1 MTAIL
6 NNGLEEIGKGA
17 FWGCTLVH
25 TDIPPAVRAIDEMA
39 FEECSNLTTVQ
50 FCDEIEEFVFGE
62 SIRHWWNNGV
72 HEKCMSMHC
81 FLVQFNIPERL
92 GLVRSATWQ
101 TNIHGMLE
109 RIPSIS
115 PKRLNAHFD
124 SVDSKLS
131 AFEAML
137 SAYEGLTMLELAI
150 WKSEIVEQSD
160 GNINL
165 LTPDMKM
172 GCRIDSLWMVDFI
185 VPNVLSFLHDDA
197 NEGDDDSDN
206 DNDGDDDDSDD
217 NDEDDE
223 DSDDDDGDDDDEDD
237 GDGVDEY

>member
-115 PKRLNAHFD
+115 P
-124 SVDSKLS
+124 
-131 AFEAML
+131 
-137 SAYEGLTMLELAI
+137 
-150 WKSEIVEQSD
+150 
-160 GNINL
+160 
-165 LTPDMKM
+165 
-172 GCRIDSLWMVDFI
+172 
-185 VPNVLSFLHDDA
+185 
-197 NEGDDDSDN
+197 
-206 DNDGDDDDSDD
+206 
-217 NDEDDE
+217 
-223 DSDDDDGDDDDEDD
+223 
-237 GDGVDEY
+237 